1 MAKSNIQ
8 VKKWTDLVNYKKK
21 REIVFEDQVLFIMEE
36 LNSEDF
42 STFINLMIE
51 RISENTQDD
60 ENVDINKVIKV
71 IGYDNIIA
79 FVIKKMVK
87 GGIISDFTG
96 LSDKE
101 IVDAMNNSSQDV
113 IEQINQVIDE
123 FVMKKFEKRI
133 EMLSKLAKANSDLE
147 NNQEVKEDAEK

>member
-1 MAKSNIQ
+1 MAKNNIQ
-8 VKKWTDLVNYKKK
+8 IKKWTDLVNYKKK
-21 REIVFEDQVLFIMEE
+21 KEIVFEDQVLFVMEE
-36 LNSEDF
+36 LSSEDF
-42 STFINLMIE
+42 SSFINMMIE
-51 RISENTQDD
+51 RISDNVQDD

-87 GGIISDFTG
+87 GGLISDFTD

-101 IVDAMNNSSQDV
+101 IVDAMNNSSQEV

-133 EMLSKLAKANSDLE
+133 KMLSELAKANSDLE
-147 NNQEVKEDAEK
+147 ENKEVDGNAK

>member
-1 MAKSNIQ
+1 MAKNNIQ

-21 REIVFEDQVLFIMEE
+21 KEIVFEDQVLFVMEE
-36 LNSEDF
+36 LSSEDF
-42 STFINLMIE
+42 SSFINMMIE
-51 RISENTQDD
+51 RISDNVQDD

-79 FVIKKMVK
+79 FVIKKMVR
-87 GGIISDFTG
+87 GGLISDFTD

-101 IVDAMNNSSQDV
+101 IVDAMNNSSQEV

-133 EMLSKLAKANSDLE
+133 KMLSELAKANSDLE
-147 NNQEVKEDAEK
+147 ENKEVDGNAK